1 MLEKKDI
8 NLDEKI
14 IAFIKLNI
22 AHVSVSLLCE
32 KFKLS
37 VNELYNVLGNKKP
50 GEIIR
55 KERLKIVK
63 KMRHQK
69 VSEEIISRATG
80 FSISYLKK
88 I

>member
-1 MLEKKDI
+1 M
-8 NLDEKI
+8 
-14 IAFIKLNI
+14 
-22 AHVSVSLLCE
+22 LCE
-32 KFKLS
+32 EFNLT
-37 VNELYNVLGNKKP
+37 VNLLYNILGNKKP

-63 KMRHQK
+63 KMRRQK
-69 VSEEIISRATG
+69 VSEEIISKATG

>member
-1 MLEKKDI
+1 
-8 NLDEKI
+8 
-14 IAFIKLNI
+14 
-22 AHVSVSLLCE
+22 V
-32 KFKLS
+32 
-37 VNELYNVLGNKKP
+37 KP

-63 KMRHQK
+63 RMRK
-69 VSEEIISRATG
+69 ERASEEEIAKATG